1 MTERLT
7 CSNCGGPVTRN
18 GNETRVTCTHC
29 QNVTEFP
36 PLDTAGDADDDE
48 ESPRQGRGGGGRDV
62 PAIVII
68 QSGPTV
74 VAGGSSPVSTGPII
88 VRRTSLAPYFLLPI
102 VLILLS
108 VGVTTW
114 LRLRAAHLAEAI
126 PAAEKAAERDI
137 QKAEKAA
144 DKKSPAHR

>member
-7 CSNCGGPVTRN
+7 CSNCGGPVTRT
-18 GNETRVTCTHC
+18 GNETRVTCPHC

-36 PLDTAGDADDDE
+36 PLETASDTDNDGA
-48 ESPRQGRGGGGRDV
+48 SPLLDRGGAGRDV

-74 VAGGSSPVSTGPII
+74 VTGSPAPFTGSPVI
-88 VRRTSLAPYFLLPI
+88 VRRRSFLPFFLGPI
-102 VLILLS
+102 LLILLA
-108 VGVTTW
+108 VGISTW
-114 LRLRAAHLAEAI
+114 VRLHAARLAESI
-126 PAAEKAAERDI
+126 PAAEKAAEKDL

>member
-18 GNETRVTCTHC
+18 GNETRVTCPHC

-36 PLDTAGDADDDE
+36 PLETPGGADDDDV
-48 ESPRQGRGGGGRDV
+48 SPREGRGGRDV

-68 QSGPTV
+68 QSGPTI
-74 VAGGSSPVSTGPII
+74 VAGRSTPGTTSPII
-88 VRRTSLAPYFLLPI
+88 VRRTSFLPYFLLPI

-108 VGVTTW
+108 AGVTTW
-114 LRLRAAHLAEAI
+114 LRIRAAHLAAAI
-126 PAAEKAAERDI
+126 PAAEKAAERDM

-144 DKKSPAHR
+144 ERKPPAHR